1 MKIMYI
7 PTKFKAKDLETSLA
21 IIRQNAFATLIS
33 NQDGQ
38 IQATHI
44 PILLEERAD
53 AKLFLICHLAAA
65 NPQSQAFI
73 KSEGKEVLAIFQGP
87 HAYISPSL
95 YTSSRNVPTWN
106 YVAAHVHGILSVV
119 ESLDKQI
126 EILEKTILA
135 FEPAYI
141 EQWAHLPQEYKA
153 AMCLEITAVEI
164 EVTKL
169 EGKTKLSQNKTKE
182 EQGRIANKLIESHD
196 SQESRLGQW
205 MLDNLAE

>member
-1 MKIMYI
+1 MYI
-7 PTKFKAKDLETSLA
+7 PKRYKAKDLETSLA
-21 IIRQNAFATLIS
+21 IIRQNAFATLMS

-95 YTSSRNVPTWN
+95 YKSSRNVPTWN
-106 YVAAHVHGILSVV
+106 YVAAHVHGILKVV
-119 ESLDKQI
+119 EPLEKQL
-126 EILEKTILA
+126 EVLEKTILA
-135 FEPAYI
+135 FEPAYM
-141 EQWAHLPQEYKA
+141 EQWTQLPQEYKA
-153 AMCLEITAVEI
+153 AMCQEITAVEI
-164 EVTKL
+164 EITKL

-182 EQGRIANKLIESHD
+182 EQDRIANKLIKSLD

-205 MLDNLAE
+205 MLDNLDR